1 MEKPAIRINNRI
13 FAHKIKTQQNDKR
26 KISTI

>member
-13 FAHKIKTQQNDKR
+13 FARKIKTQQNDKR
-26 KISTI
+26 KNCTI